1 LKKNHFLNN
10 YNSKSVNF
18 NKFKEYINL
27 KENINNDIEEFYLN
41 DIFKKF
47 KMRVFINK
55 QRSEQKLINN
65 INKMYKINKK
75 DIKKEPLIIIGNW
88 SISYQMRNMI
98 SSPCLGLKRLLNNNF
113 KMLVMDEFRT
123 SCLNYRTN
131 EKIENM
137 IDKNK

>member
-1 LKKNHFLNN
+1 
-10 YNSKSVNF
+10 
-18 NKFKEYINL
+18 
-27 KENINNDIEEFYLN
+27 
-41 DIFKKF
+41 
-47 KMRVFINK
+47 
-55 QRSEQKLINN
+55 
-65 INKMYKINKK
+65 
-75 DIKKEPLIIIGNW
+75 
-88 SISYQMRNMI
+88 MI